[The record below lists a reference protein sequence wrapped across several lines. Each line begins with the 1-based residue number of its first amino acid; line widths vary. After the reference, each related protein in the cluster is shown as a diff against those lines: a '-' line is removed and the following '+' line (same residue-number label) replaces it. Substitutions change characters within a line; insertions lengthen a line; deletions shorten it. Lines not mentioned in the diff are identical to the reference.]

1 MGKAKEATPPR
12 QARSTGP
19 GRRFITRAE
28 AAVYLGVSQATLSR
42 WAADRTGPPF
52 VKLHDSKGDTVNNG
66 SVRYALDAL
75 DDYLAARTK
84 HPK

>member
-1 MGKAKEATPPR
+1 MTRDTRKPAGTA
-12 QARSTGP
+12 ARRLLT
-19 GRRFITRAE
+19 RRE
-28 AAVYLGVSQATLSR
+28 AATYLGVSTATMSR

-52 VKLHDSKGDTVNNG
+52 VKLSDSGNG
-66 SVRYALDAL
+66 SVRYPSDAL